1 MTLVYFTA
9 VIAIS
14 LAIGVLLAQVRVS
27 RARRKG
33 IYPAKGKAT
42 MEDVRRLALSG
53 EITFAI
59 DVYRSIHGVGLKE
72 AKRVVEQIGS
82 SGGKTE

>member
-1 MTLVYFTA
+1 MTLVYLAA
-9 VIAIS
+9 VIAIG

-27 RARRKG
+27 RARRRG
-33 IYPAKGKAT
+33 IYPAKGEGT

-59 DVYRSIHGVGLKE
+59 NAYREIHGVSLKE
-72 AKRVVEQIGS
+72 AKRAVGQIGS
-82 SGGKTE
+82 SGEKTE